1 MAVEA
6 LTNAAITRWGMK
18 MTREQ
23 AWMAVYDALAYEAKA
38 SETPTT
44 PGLILVNQR
53 RLIDCILRLANGSV
67 AKG

>member
-23 AWMAVYDALAYEAKA
+23 AWMAVYDALAH
-38 SETPTT
+38 
-44 PGLILVNQR
+44 
-53 RLIDCILRLANGSV
+53 
-67 AKG
+67 